1 MKHLMTSLAII
12 IAVTTSV
19 LADDAQLT
27 SKEKR
32 ARRKAR
38 MEARIAS
45 EGGIISKP
53 NTGNFARIVNCQKKV
68 STEFIK
74 EVAAQFNSGLNI
86 YIEVSDLDASAA
98 NPFDL
103 VEKALALPRT
113 GLVTMIVDDEKL
125 PPILSAMENGWAI
138 LNIKHL
144 RDDLPPKA
152 VYELRLRKEINRA
165 FAQAAGAGLSFNKPC
180 VMEPV
185 YKITDLDAVTYP
197 VISPETM
204 NKIIQACNKR
214 GIQAFVSD
222 TYKNACE
229 QGWAPAPT
237 NDIQKA
243 IWDKVHAVPKNP
255 MKIEFDPKKGR

>member
-27 SKEKR
+27 SQEKR

-74 EVAAQFNSGLNI
+74 EVSAQFNSGLNI

-152 VYELRLRKEINRA
+152 VYELRLRKPSRRR
-165 FAQAAGAGLSFNKPC
+165 Q
-180 VMEPV
+180 V
-185 YKITDLDAVTYP
+185 
-197 VISPETM
+197 
-204 NKIIQACNKR
+204 QACP
-214 GIQAFVSD
+214 S
-222 TYKNACE
+222 
-229 QGWAPAPT
+229 T
-237 NDIQKA
+237 NH
-243 IWDKVHAVPKNP
+243 V
-255 MKIEFDPKKGR
+255 

>member
-1 MKHLMTSLAII
+1 
-12 IAVTTSV
+12 
-19 LADDAQLT
+19 
-27 SKEKR
+27 
-32 ARRKAR
+32 
-38 MEARIAS
+38 
-45 EGGIISKP
+45 
-53 NTGNFARIVNCQKKV
+53 
-68 STEFIK
+68 
-74 EVAAQFNSGLNI
+74 
-86 YIEVSDLDASAA
+86 
-98 NPFDL
+98 
-103 VEKALALPRT
+103 
-113 GLVTMIVDDEKL
+113 
-125 PPILSAMENGWAI
+125 
-138 LNIKHL
+138 
-144 RDDLPPKA
+144 
-152 VYELRLRKEINRA
+152 
-165 FAQAAGAGLSFNKPC
+165 
-180 VMEPV
+180 MEPV

>member
-1 MKHLMTSLAII
+1 MKQFMTSSVIMFAIMI
-12 IAVTTSV
+12 CAFANDV
-19 LADDAQLT
+19 QLT
-27 SKEKR
+27 AQEKR

-38 MEARIAS
+38 MEAKIAA

-74 EVAAQFNSGLNI
+74 GVVAQFNTGLNI
-86 YIEVSDLDASAA
+86 HIEVSALDTTTT

-103 VEKALALPRT
+103 AELALAIPRT
-113 GLVTMIVDDEKL
+113 GLITLIVEDENL
-125 PPILSAMENGWAI
+125 PPILSAIENGWAI

-144 RDDLPPKA
+144 RNDLPPKS
-152 VYELRLRKEINRA
+152 VYEMRLRKEINRA

-185 YKITDLDAVTYP
+185 YKVTDLDAITYP
-197 VISPETM
+197 VISPEAM
-204 NKIIQACNKR
+204 NKIVQACNKR
-214 GIQAFVSD
+214 GIQTFISD

-229 QGWAPAPT
+229 EGWAPAPT
-237 NDIQKA
+237 NDVQKA
-243 IWDKVHAVPKNP
+243 IWDKVHAAPKSP